1 MDQQSSRKLTEFVK
15 KNTDAILDDWTE
27 RLLVD
32 PTTSSYTKMQ
42 IDYVVDK
49 ARHVLID
56 LENWVGRD
64 VPKEEVGRN
73 YAEEGIKLFRMEIP
87 LCEAVRAMVVLRRL
101 LINFVENESFFDPS
115 IEMGQMRE
123 LSERLVLF
131 FDRAQ
136 YYLIRGYMEEMNK
149 KVKSLWRLGED
160 ETEKI
165 FFEKSFYNR

>member
-1 MDQQSSRKLTEFVK
+1 MDRQSSTRLVEFVK
-15 KNTDAILDDWTE
+15 KNTDVILEDWTE
-27 RLLVD
+27 RLLID
-32 PTTSSYTKMQ
+32 PTTPSYSKVQ

-73 YAEEGIKLFRMEIP
+73 YAEEGIKLFKMEVP

-101 LINFVENESFFDPS
+101 LCNFVENESFLDTS
-115 IEMGQMRE
+115 IEMDHLRE
-123 LSERLVLF
+123 LTERLVLF

-136 YYLIRGYMEEMNK
+136 YYLIRGYTEEMNRKIK
-149 KVKSLWRLGED
+149 KLWNLADED
-160 ETEKI
+160 TDKI